1 MNLYT
6 HGDTSRNKPWEIMV
20 SATYY
25 TYSVQVL
32 WEIEKEFLFLPIY
45 TFTSLNY
52 FIIYSSLSWESIATA

>member
-1 MNLYT
+1 
-6 HGDTSRNKPWEIMV
+6 MV

-52 FIIYSSLSWESIATA
+52 FIIYSSLSWESIATEWLFPSCREQTEFIG